1 MGDMILT
8 HENSAEQTTIVQEE
22 NAAYEEGVIGQADV
36 VTEDVVQQADGIAEV
51 GDNSAVK
58 RYSVKVGGE
67 TYTMIVSG
75 GMQPV
80 NQALEILYQILPYIL
95 GIAIVVSILFALG
108 ASLYLTFPI
117 VRLSQLAQ
125 NMAALDFDSS
135 YQGKRTDEVGVL
147 GKLE

>member
-1 MGDMILT
+1 MGEYDIDT
-8 HENSAEQTTIVQEE
+8 RKIAQEQTTIVQEE

-95 GIAIVVSILFALG
+95 GICYCSFHIVCTGGIPLFDI
-108 ASLYLTFPI
+108 SD
-117 VRLSQLAQ
+117 R
-125 NMAALDFDSS
+125 
-135 YQGKRTDEVGVL
+135 
-147 GKLE
+147 

>member
-1 MGDMILT
+1 MRPMKRSNRPGGRR
-8 HENSAEQTTIVQEE
+8 NR
-22 NAAYEEGVIGQADV
+22 GCR
-36 VTEDVVQQADGIAEV
+36 QQADGIAEV

-80 NQALEILYQILPYIL
+80 NQALIEILYQILPYIL

-135 YQGKRTDEVGVL
+135 LRKENR
-147 GKLE
+147 